1 MMNYKTE
8 YDEIMEVIEQEAGE
22 HAEKFRQRNA
32 ERALKAERDA
42 EASRALCVEREKAE
56 KAEKSRTA
64 VPNGYWFRGA
74 FFVTHFKDEVEQ

>member
-1 MMNYKTE
+1 
-8 YDEIMEVIEQEAGE
+8 MEWKHDFHREMEAVEQEASD